1 MKRPCN
7 APVTIEGW
15 SMKCSSHN
23 YITLYYNGKFVR
35 CFDNDLY
42 NEDPL
47 KDEYYAEHIIKAIE
61 KRTGM
66 KITNIPIVGT
76 AEDFDGLRFLNGGFK
91 KGTDWLLNDKEKDR

>member
-35 CFDNDLY
+35 CFDNDL
-42 NEDPL
+42 L
-47 KDEYYAEHIIKAIE
+47 CDE
-61 KRTGM
+61 
-66 KITNIPIVGT
+66 
-76 AEDFDGLRFLNGGFK
+76 
-91 KGTDWLLNDKEKDR
+91 